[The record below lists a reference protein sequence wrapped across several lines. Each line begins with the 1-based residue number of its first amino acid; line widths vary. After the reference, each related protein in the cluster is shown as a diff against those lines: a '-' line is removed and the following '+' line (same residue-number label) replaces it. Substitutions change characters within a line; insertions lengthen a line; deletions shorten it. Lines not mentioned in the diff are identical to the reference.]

1 MRKNYHN
8 ITLTDEVESF
18 VKKHM
23 EENNIGL
30 SNTLN
35 ILILKGIQNIK
46 ESNEVS
52 SLSNGI
58 EKVLSR
64 LFYLKVLMEQLYS
77 DFNIDEPSDPKNSI
91 GLKKIQEKVK
101 KSYDE

>member
-18 VKKHM
+18 VKKYK
-23 EENNIGL
+23 EENNTGL
-30 SNTLN
+30 SDTLN
-35 ILILKGIQNIK
+35 ILLLKGMQNIM
-46 ESNEVS
+46 EFNEVT

-77 DFNIDEPSDPKNSI
+77 DFNIDEPSDPKTSI

>member
-30 SNTLN
+30 SDTLN

-52 SLSNGI
+52 SLSNGV

-77 DFNIDEPSDPKNSI
+77 DFNIDEPSNPKTSI
-91 GLKKIQEKVK
+91 RLKKIQDKVK

>member
-30 SNTLN
+30 SDTLN

-46 ESNEVS
+46 ESNKIS
-52 SLSNGI
+52 SLSNGV

-64 LFYLKVLMEQLYS
+64 LFYLKILMEQLYS